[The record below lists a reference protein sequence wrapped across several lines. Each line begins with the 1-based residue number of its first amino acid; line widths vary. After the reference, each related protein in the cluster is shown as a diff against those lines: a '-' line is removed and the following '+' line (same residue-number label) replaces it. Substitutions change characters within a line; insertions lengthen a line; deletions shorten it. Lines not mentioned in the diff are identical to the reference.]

1 MAEEGCY
8 CSATTNVV
16 LACSG
21 GSNVGQLTNEAAKR
35 LNGEKVA
42 KFSCLAGIGGQVGGM
57 VASVK
62 GADKVLVIDGCP
74 VACAKHCMTQAGI
87 EDYQYLVVTD
97 LGIEKNSELELA
109 EPDVNRVLAECRLR
123 LNGSQVNESGIE

>member
-1 MAEEGCY
+1 MAEEGCG
-8 CSATTNVV
+8 CSTTTNVV

-35 LNGEKVA
+35 LNSEKVA
-42 KFSCLAGIGGQVGGM
+42 KFSCLADIGGRVSGM

-87 EDYQYLVVTD
+87 ENYQYLVVTD
-97 LGIEKNSELELA
+97 LGIEKNSRLEVD
-109 EPDVNRVLAECRLR
+109 EVEVNRVLVECRLR
-123 LNGSQVNESGIE
+123 LNGAHLNQPET